1 MNEIDASYHALGEQI
16 LEELVVRAGL
26 GRTDSAEVSVSLNF
40 TVSASASDKSLLIR
54 SERIG
59 NQPLE
64 ILLQLS

>member
-26 GRTDSAEVSVSLNF
+26 GRTDSTEVSVSLNF